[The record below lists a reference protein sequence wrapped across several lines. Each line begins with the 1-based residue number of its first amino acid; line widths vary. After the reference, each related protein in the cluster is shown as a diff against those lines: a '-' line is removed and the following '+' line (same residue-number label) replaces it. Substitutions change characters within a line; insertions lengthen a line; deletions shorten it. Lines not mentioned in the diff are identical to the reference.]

1 MLVPALLG
9 GLFVGVL
16 SALPFVNVANC
27 CCLWIF
33 TGGLLAAYVLQQNED
48 QPIGA
53 ARGALVGLLS
63 GGIGAFVWLIVTVAL
78 DPIVSPFQQQIL
90 ASVAPNASDLPPEV
104 QSLLD
109 SLSQPD
115 SRPLRFAMGFI
126 AQVFTGTIFSMLGG
140 LVGSSI
146 FSPPTVTTTPPV
158 IPPPLPPGQE

>member
-48 QPIGA
+48 RPIGA
-53 ARGALVGLLS
+53 ARGAVVGLLA
-63 GGIGAFVWLIVTVAL
+63 GVTGAFVWLLVTVLL
-78 DPIVSPFQQQIL
+78 DPIIAPFQQQML
-90 ASVAPNASDLPPEV
+90 ASMAPNASDLPPEM
-104 QSLLD
+104 QSLFD
-109 SLSQPD
+109 SLAQPG
-115 SRPLRFAMGFI
+115 SAPLRFAMGFI
-126 AQVFTGTIFSMLGG
+126 AQLFTGAVFSTIGG

-146 FSPPTVTTTPPV
+146 FVPVSAPHDPPPV
-158 IPPPLPPGQE
+158 ESAP

>member
-33 TGGLLAAYVLQQNED
+33 TGGLLAAYVLQQNEE

-53 ARGALVGLLS
+53 PRGTLVGLFA
-63 GGIGAFVWLIVTVAL
+63 GGIGAVVWLIVTVAL
-78 DPIVSPFQQQIL
+78 DPIIAPFQQQIL
-90 ASVAPNASDLPPEV
+90 ASMAPNATDLPPEV
-104 QSLLD
+104 QSLFD
-109 SLSQPD
+109 SLSQPG
-115 SRPLRFAMGFI
+115 SASVRFAVGFMGQAF
-126 AQVFTGTIFSMLGG
+126 AGAVFSTLGG

-146 FSPPTVTTTPPV
+146 FRPVTPPLVPPT
-158 IPPPLPPGQE
+158 PPPASGT

>member
-16 SALPFVNVANC
+16 SALPFVSVANC

-53 ARGALVGLLS
+53 VRGALVGLAA

-78 DPIVSPFQQQIL
+78 DPIVAPFQQQML
-90 ASVAPNASDLPPEV
+90 ASLAPNATDLPPEM
-104 QSLLD
+104 QSLFD
-109 SLSQPD
+109 SLAQPG
-115 SRPLRFAMGFI
+115 SAPVRFAVGFI
-126 AQVFTGTIFSMLGG
+126 AQVFTGVIFSTLGG

-146 FSPPTVTTTPPV
+146 FRPVASPVV
-158 IPPPLPPGQE
+158 PPPLPPA